1 MKHLK
6 FTKLIR
12 IKYMVK
18 KMKIRRAMKD
28 SYVKLLSLILMIPRF
43 PQTQVR
49 PSGKSI

>member
-1 MKHLK
+1 MKRLK

-12 IKYMVK
+12 KKYMVR

-28 SYVKLLSLILMIPRF
+28 FYAKLLSLILMIPRF
-43 PQTQVR
+43 PQMQAR